1 MSTFRDYSI
10 RKKLT
15 MMVILASG
23 TAILLAGTAFLT
35 YELFAYQTAM
45 VHSLLTQAEIVG
57 ANSAS
62 AILFNDEAAAAE
74 TLAALKADPHI
85 FSAGIYTRD
94 NRAFATYGQTDKPA
108 AVALRARFA
117 DHIDGHWFER
127 DSLILFQKIVFK
139 GETIGTVYIQSDLEG
154 MKARFWQYLA
164 IVLVVLLAS
173 SSVALFIS
181 SKLLGKITQPLF
193 HLVET
198 AQTVSREKDYTIR
211 AVADSKDEM
220 GVLVSAFNNMLVQIQ
235 QRDAALRKSNDEM
248 EQRVLNRTRELQ
260 AANKELEAFSYS
272 VSHDLRAPLRH
283 VNGFTELLQKHVT
296 SMLDEKG
303 HRYLK
308 TIADSV
314 KQMGL
319 LIDDLLAFSR
329 MGRTET
335 HFTTVNLEQLVK
347 QALDELKPEMDGR
360 RIAWEIG
367 ALPEVCGDRA
377 MLRQVLVNL
386 LGNAVK
392 YSRPREQARIEIGAL
407 PPASPQPSPS
417 LGEGKDEG
425 EIVIF
430 VRDNGVGFDMKY
442 AHKLFGV
449 FQRLHGATEF
459 EGTGIGLALVQRII
473 HRHGGRI
480 WAESAVDKGATFY
493 VSLPA
498 QIDGE
503 RKTTAT
509 NISERRK
516 DG

>member
-10 RKKLT
+10 RQKLM
-15 MMVILASG
+15 MMVVLASG

-35 YELFAYQTAM
+35 YELFASQASM
-45 VHSLLTQAEIVG
+45 VRSLLTQAEIIG

-108 AVALRARFA
+108 VDALRARFA

-139 GETIGTVYIQSDLEG
+139 GETIGTVYIQSDLDD

-164 IVLVVLLAS
+164 IVTVVLLAS

-181 SKLLGKITQPLF
+181 SKLQRKITQPLF

-198 AQTVSREKDYTIR
+198 AQTVSREKNYTIR
-211 AVADSKDEM
+211 AVADGKDEM
-220 GVLVSAFNNMLVQIQ
+220 GVLVSAFNDMLVQIQ
-235 QRDAALRKSNDEM
+235 QREAALRKSNDEM
-248 EQRVLNRTRELQ
+248 EQRVLDRTRELQ

-283 VNGFTELLQKHVT
+283 VNGFTDLLQKHVT
-296 SMLDEKG
+296 SMLDDKG
-303 HRYLK
+303 QRYLT

-319 LIDDLLAFSR
+319 LIDDLLEFSR
-329 MGRTET
+329 MGRTEV
-335 HFTTVNLEQLVK
+335 HFTTVNLEPLVK
-347 QALDELKPEMDGR
+347 QVWDELKPEMADR
-360 RIAWEIG
+360 RIAWTIG
-367 ALPEVCGDRA
+367 ALPEVCGDRP

-392 YSRPREQARIEIGAL
+392 YTRPREQARIEIGSL
-407 PPASPQPSPS
+407 PPALSP
-417 LGEGKDEG
+417 EGKGDGRG
-425 EIVIF
+425 EVAIF
-430 VRDNGVGFDMKY
+430 VRDNGVGFDMQY

-480 WAESAVDKGATFY
+480 WAESVVDKGATFY
-493 VSLPA
+493 FSLPA
-498 QIDGE
+498 RIDEE
-503 RKTTAT
+503 RKTMAT
-509 NISERRK
+509 SESERRK
-516 DG
+516 HG